1 MNNEIVYGFTET
13 PFGTIIVA
21 RTIVGICDVA
31 FLSWNRAAVI
41 KELATHWGTYTPTT
55 QNNVM
60 ADTVRRVIFE
70 GYDHPLTLDLQ
81 GTPFQRKVCQTLMQ
95 NQRGETLSYEAL
107 ALRAGEPK
115 AIRAVASAVAQN
127 RVAML
132 VPCHRVIHKDGTLG
146 EYHWG
151 KTLKQQLLDWEKNA

>member
-81 GTPFQRKVCQTLMQ
+81 GTPF
-95 NQRGETLSYEAL
+95 
-107 ALRAGEPK
+107 
-115 AIRAVASAVAQN
+115 
-127 RVAML
+127 
-132 VPCHRVIHKDGTLG
+132 HKDGTLG

>member
-31 FLSWNRAAVI
+31 FLSWNRA
-41 KELATHWGTYTPTT
+41 
-55 QNNVM
+55 
-60 ADTVRRVIFE
+60 
-70 GYDHPLTLDLQ
+70 
-81 GTPFQRKVCQTLMQ
+81 GTPFQRKVWQTLMQ
-95 NQRGETLSYEAL
+95 TQRGETLSYEAL